1 MHFLNFI
8 QLGVLEN
15 IGAMEI
21 LLGFVCIGG
30 VAFSIVLLVLLF
42 SKQNSKRQVLSESP
56 SDGLPEEDAGSTVPL
71 PGQSTTDIVKQ
82 PPEIVTPE
90 VRDWCVFIHVSQ
102 FCAYVAPIAGIA
114 VPLALWLM
122 KKEESRTIDMHGKIV
137 MNWIF
142 TLCIFV
148 FASIVLTYT
157 CCIGLPPLIVF
168 MIMGLVYPI
177 IGAVK
182 AQKNEVWRYP
192 LSIPF
197 FRLD

>member
-71 PGQSTTDIVKQ
+71 P
-82 PPEIVTPE
+82 
-90 VRDWCVFIHVSQ
+90 
-102 FCAYVAPIAGIA
+102 
-114 VPLALWLM
+114 
-122 KKEESRTIDMHGKIV
+122 
-137 MNWIF
+137 
-142 TLCIFV
+142 
-148 FASIVLTYT
+148 
-157 CCIGLPPLIVF
+157 
-168 MIMGLVYPI
+168 
-177 IGAVK
+177 
-182 AQKNEVWRYP
+182 
-192 LSIPF
+192 
-197 FRLD
+197 